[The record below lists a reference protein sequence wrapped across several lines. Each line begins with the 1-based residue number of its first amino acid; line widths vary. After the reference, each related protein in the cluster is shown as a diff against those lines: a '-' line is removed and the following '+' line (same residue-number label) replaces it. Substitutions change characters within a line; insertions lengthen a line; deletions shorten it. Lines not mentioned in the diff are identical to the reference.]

1 MRKLAYALVAALL
14 TATALAHR
22 GQERARRKDS
32 ASSHREAPLISDDP
46 VADNTDVYA
55 FVSPD
60 RPDTVTFV
68 ANYVPLEEP
77 AGGPNFHKFGDDVL
91 YAINVDNTGDGKEDI
106 SYQFRFKTK
115 VGNPNTFLYNT
126 GPIDTLTR
134 SGLEHPPD
142 LHGDPRVAKNASKGW
157 YRGSSAK
164 VLGRNLP
171 TPPVNIGPRSTPNY
185 GALAAGGGQ
194 QPARRG
200 QVVRRP
206 ARRRV
211 LRRPRLGLR
220 PGRPAAVQRAARR
233 SRSPTAKGVDGVGGY
248 NTHSIVLQVPISQL
262 KGPKGQTTIGVYAN
276 SMRPEDARLPRR
288 RDQELR
294 PVGAGLPPG
303 GAADQRGDHPASAR
317 RTSGTRP
324 IRPTTASSC
333 ASTASPS

>member
-14 TATALAHR
+14 TATALALAAASGP
-22 GQERARRKDS
+22 GQGR

-60 RPDTVTFV
+60 KPDTVTFV

-91 YAINVDNTGDGKEDI
+91 YAINVDNSGDAKEDM

-126 GPIDTLTR
+126 GPIDTLTDPDWNM
-134 SGLEHPPD
+134 PPD
-142 LHGDPRVAKNASKGW
+142 LHGHPRDRKDAARLV
-157 YRGSSAK
+157 RRSSAK

-194 QPARRG
+194 QPARRDQG
-200 QVVRRP
+200 PSP
-206 ARRRV
+206 ASATTPSSSTWARCSTWPACGRSTPCTTCRCPRRRASTAS
-211 LRRPRLGLR
+211 
-220 PGRPAAVQRAARR
+220 AATTRTRSPSR
-233 SRSPTAKGVDGVGGY
+233 SRS
-248 NTHSIVLQVPISQL
+248 SQL
-262 KGPKGQTTIGVYAN
+262 KGPKGQTTIGVYA
-276 SMRPEDARLPRR
+276 SPMRQKIRVIRGGSIKSSGPWVQVSRLAEPLIN
-288 RDQELR
+288 E
-294 PVGAGLPPG
+294 V
-303 GAADQRGDHPASAR
+303 DHPGR
-317 RTSGTRP
+317 QEGRVERVRSGERQP
-324 IRPTTASSC
+324 VPA
-333 ASTASPS
+333 ASTASRS